1 MQQILNVLVKA
12 DTYDLVTLEGMKAM
26 LLIPPTD
33 TSKDI
38 LLTELITVVSETV
51 AKMCNRVFSYEKVR
65 EQFYQ
70 LEDGN
75 SSRLYLSRWPVKF
88 ADIESINRD
97 DDDYDLL
104 PDNPTRWLLEEET
117 GMLYSYPASGYW
129 YGTVDVIYSG
139 GYVLPDEAPGPLKFA
154 VAGVIRESYMAWIRN
169 PALFGV
175 RQLGHKEARIAYY
188 DPTKLGVALGSPETW
203 QAVQSVLDA
212 RYTRF
217 WV

>member
-1 MQQILNVLVKA
+1 MQQILNVLTPA
-12 DTYDLVTLEGMKAM
+12 STYDIVTLEGMKS
-26 LLIPPTD
+26 LLLLQPGD
-33 TSKDI
+33 TSKDA
-38 LLTELITVVSETV
+38 LLTEMITAVSDTV
-51 AKMCNRVFSYEKVR
+51 ARMCNRVFGYEKVR

-70 LEDGN
+70 LADGN

-104 PDNPTRWLLEEET
+104 PDNPALWSLEEET
-117 GMLYSYPASGYW
+117 GTLYSYPTTGPW
-129 YGTVDVIYSG
+129 YGIIDIVYSG
-139 GYVLPDEAPGPLKFA
+139 GYKLPDDAPGALKFA

-188 DPTKLGVALGSPETW
+188 DPTKMGVALGSPDTW
-203 QAVQSVLDA
+203 KAVQSVLDA
-212 RYTRF
+212 KFTRF